1 MNPLLKVDPSRLPKS
16 KLEPT
21 RPLKPKVPDFKEAE
35 LLRKIERGRSHRVLS
50 PVREEEPRPIK
61 RRRRKDYK
69 TSKSWTEEEEAE
81 LKRLYLLGLS
91 DGKIADQLHMGKQR
105 VARRLYSLKRNG
117 SIPHLERRDPR
128 IWKEEEIEEFIR
140 LHKAGR
146 TYQEIAA
153 ALGKSIGTCQ
163 TRAWELSKQGRLKMR
178 HPRVQH

>member
-1 MNPLLKVDPSRLPKS
+1 MNPLLKVDPSKLTKP

-21 RPLKPKVPDFKEAE
+21 RAYRTP
-35 LLRKIERGRSHRVLS
+35 ERDWREMEILQKLAIGRSHRELH
-50 PVREEEPRPIK
+50 PVREEEPRPVKK
-61 RRRRKDYK
+61 RRRDYK

-105 VARRLYSLKRNG
+105 VAKRLYSLKRNG
-117 SIPHLERRDPR
+117 SIPHLARRDPR

-153 ALGKSIGTCQ
+153 ALGKTIGTCQ

>member
-1 MNPLLKVDPSRLPKS
+1 MNAAIKNDPNRLPVP
-16 KLEPT
+16 KLPPT

-35 LLRKIERGRSHRVLS
+35 LLRKIERGRSHRVIS

-61 RRRRKDYK
+61 RRRKDYK
-69 TSKSWTEEEEAE
+69 TSKSWKPEEDEQ
-81 LKRLYLLGLS
+81 LKKLYLQGLS
-91 DGKIADQLHMGKQR
+91 NGKIADQLHMGKQR
-105 VARRLYSLKRNG
+105 VAKRLYSLKRNG

-128 IWKEEEIEEFIR
+128 IWKEEEIEKFIC

-146 TYQEIAA
+146 TYEEIAA
-153 ALGKSIGTCQ
+153 ALGKTIGACQ

>member
-1 MNPLLKVDPSRLPKS
+1 MTATLKIDPKQLPAP
-16 KLEPT
+16 KLPPT
-21 RPLKPKVPDFKEAE
+21 RPVKPKVPDFREAE
-35 LLRKIERGRSHRVLS
+35 LLKKIEKGRSHRVIS

-69 TSKSWTEEEEAE
+69 TSKSWKPEEDEQ
-81 LKRLYLLGLS
+81 LKKLYLQGLS

-105 VARRLYSLKRNG
+105 VAKRLYALKRNG
-117 SIPHLERRDPR
+117 SVPHLQRRDPR

-140 LHKAGR
+140 LHREGR
-146 TYQEIAA
+146 TYQEIAE
-153 ALGKSIGTCQ
+153 ALGKTVGTCQ